1 MGKFLKVVVVILFLV
16 SIGTAVLA
24 YMNFNKRTMLV
35 DRTEKLEAAVQTL
48 ATTLNAADPTPPD
61 ILPDFVAKDVQEV
74 SDREIATP
82 DTSRF
87 WDDYKIEYETSD
99 IPKLN
104 IRGASVT
111 DPKTGMSIPQI
122 RQLYFLDGE
131 GKRVKTFDGYQ
142 TTGAGT
148 MAELLD
154 KVQDRASKQSRLL
167 VAVSS
172 ELKKVR
178 EELEATIGELNTQ
191 KRLRRQDL
199 VKIRELNEKIGRLE
213 QEKSDLQAS
222 VNRLETVKAQLTDQV
237 NTLQQEL
244 ATQKEEYET
253 LEKRFRDLDKQF
265 QEMRR
270 GVPTGA
276 EGGEAVVVAGAAQAG
291 VGKSTPGVKGTIV
304 HADSAWPFVIVKLT
318 PEAIAEL
325 TVTLEDG
332 SAMTRPEEYMVR
344 RKGMNSPSGELVSR
358 IRIQSIRR
366 DGSNIAIADEMTDW
380 QQTPPAKG
388 DEVYF

>member
-24 YMNFNKRTMLV
+24 YMNYNKRTMLV
-35 DRTEKLEAAVQTL
+35 DRAEKLETAVQTL

-87 WDDYKIEYETSD
+87 WDDYKIEYETTD
-99 IPKLN
+99 IQKMN
-104 IRGASVT
+104 IRNASVT
-111 DPKTGMSIPQI
+111 DPKSGMSIPQI

-131 GKRVKTFDGYQ
+131 GKRVKTYDGYQ

-154 KVQDRASKQSRLL
+154 KVQDRATKQSRLL

-199 VKIRELNEKIGRLE
+199 VKIRDLNEKISRLE

-244 ATQKEEYET
+244 AAQKEEYDA
-253 LEKRFRDLDKQF
+253 LEKRFRDLDKQY

-276 EGGEAVVVAGAAQAG
+276 EGGETVAVAGAAQAG
-291 VGKSTPGVKGTIV
+291 VGKSTPGVKGAIV

-318 PEAIAEL
+318 PEAVAEL

-332 SAMTRPEEYMVR
+332 SVMTRPEEYMVR
-344 RKGMNSPSGELVSR
+344 RKGMDSPSGEFVSR